1 MIKNC
6 IIIFNLLILSCSVA
20 PRYNST
26 QSTTNSYNLESNSNK
41 KVDYKKYKKTYYGV
55 SSWYGPNFHGKLTA
69 NGEVFDMYGVTA
81 AHKKL
86 PLNTVAKVTNTD
98 NGKSV
103 ILRITDRG
111 PFVKGRVLDC
121 SMGAAKKL
129 GFYTLGTAN
138 VKIEIIELGD
148 NEYMHH
154 D

>member
-1 MIKNC
+1 MIKNF

-20 PRYNST
+20 PRYNSN
-26 QSTTNSYNLESNSNK
+26 QGFSNSYKVDSNSNK
-41 KVDYKKYKKTYYGV
+41 KVNYKKYKKTYYGV

-98 NGKSV
+98 NGKSL

-111 PFVKGRVLDC
+111 PFVKGRILDC

-129 GFYTLGTAN
+129 GFHTLGTAN